1 MVHSTVLESGVTV
14 PCLENPGPLE
24 QRQPLLFLAAHAQA
38 SEADHYDEA
47 AEPSEANPK
56 AKAKAKEK
64 AKAKAK
70 EQSHRPSRP
79 RSEELLQPQGSGLHF
94 QRAKD
99 HGGF

>member
-1 MVHSTVLESGVTV
+1 MVHSTVLESGITM

-24 QRQPLLFLAAHAQA
+24 QHQPLLFLAAHAQA
-38 SEADHYDEA
+38 SEADHDDEA

-70 EQSHRPSRP
+70 EQSEPPSKK
-79 RSEELLQPQGSGLHF
+79 
-94 QRAKD
+94 AKK
-99 HGGF
+99 